1 MPPSRNS
8 SFARHRAAEQG
19 VLRAETAVERL
30 AQRGEL
36 LAERPPGELGE
47 RLWVLAA
54 RDERVEHRKPGS
66 RTTSSAGCSM
76 RATCGTSPAARPTWR
91 TPCGLASS
99 SSMGEW
105 RPSCAPPKPIRA
117 LRNLTRYRKAQ
128 IEERTREAQRLDAE
142 ELDAWGA
149 VARADCQD
157 GLPQL
162 HHPTSVGETNDT
174 LWINGSRIRSLTH

>member
-1 MPPSRNS
+1 LRNVPGRKTDV
-8 SFARHRAAEQG
+8 AD
-19 VLRAETAVERL
+19 AVW
-30 AQRGEL
+30 
-36 LAERPPGELGE
+36 LGQ
-47 RLWVLAA
+47 L
-54 RDERVEHRKPGS
+54 VEHGRV
-66 RTTSSAGCSM
+66 
-76 RATCGTSPAARPTWR
+76 
-91 TPCGLASS
+91 
-99 SSMGEW
+99 